1 MKLNFIKN
9 LIPKS
14 LKLDSI
20 VDSVTTNAK
29 ERKIAKLIVRVVQII
44 AVCYLLTKGLIS
56 EENAIG
62 ILGE

>member
-1 MKLNFIKN
+1 MKNLFAK

-29 ERKIAKLIVRVVQII
+29 ERKIAKLIVRVVQI
-44 AVCYLLTKGLIS
+44 ASVVYLLSKGLIDD
-56 EENAIG
+56 EQAIG
-62 ILGE
+62 IIKD